1 MYFKVVITI
10 DVYLKN
16 EKENATFQFPVNPFG
31 ITVNRNKKY
40 DTADI
45 IDFGEVDINDK
56 GKKIKEIS
64 FSTLLPKE
72 YDTYCRYVNIPSPI
86 DAIQKLEKWMEQ
98 EDPLR
103 LIITDFNF
111 NDLVNLVSIPEEEKA
126 GETGD
131 KYITLNF
138 RTWRELKIE
147 KVNTSEAVVSQLLSN
162 RTTQDTTSKPTHT
175 AGEWI
180 VVTANEL
187 NVRSGPGETNSIL
200 GTVKKDQCYKI
211 GTVKGNWA
219 DIYWGNSG
227 GWVCTDYVK

>member
-1 MYFKVVITI
+1 M

-16 EKENATFQFPVNPFG
+16 EKLGGTFHFPVNPFG
-31 ITVNRNKKY
+31 ITVNCNKKY

-45 IDFGEVDINDK
+45 VDFGEVDLSDK
-56 GKKIKEIS
+56 GKKIKELS

-72 YDTYCRYVNIPSPI
+72 YDTYCRYVNIPSPTDI
-86 DAIQKLEKWMEQ
+86 IQKLEKWMKQ

-103 LIITDFNF
+103 LIITGFNF
-111 NDLVNLVSIPEEEKA
+111 NDLVNISSISEEEKA
-126 GETGD
+126 GEAGD

-147 KVNTSEAVVSQLLSN
+147 QVTTSQTVATQLLSN
-162 RTTQDTTSKPTHT
+162 RTTQTSTPKPTHN

-180 VVTANEL
+180 VVTASVL

-200 GTVKKDQCYKI
+200 GTIKKDQCYKI
-211 GTVKGNWA
+211 AQVQENWA
-219 DIYWGNSG
+219 EIYWGNHG
-227 GWVCTDYVK
+227 GWICTDYVK

>member
-1 MYFKVVITI
+1 M

-16 EKENATFQFPVNPFG
+16 EKLSSTFHFPVNPFG

-45 IDFGEVDINDK
+45 VDFGEVDLSDK
-56 GKKIKEIS
+56 GKKIKELS
-64 FSTLLPKE
+64 LSTLLPKE

-98 EDPLR
+98 EDSLR
-103 LIITDFNF
+103 LIITSFNF
-111 NDLVNLVSIPEEEKA
+111 NGLVNISSISEDEKA
-126 GETGD
+126 GEAGD

-147 KVNTSEAVVSQLLSN
+147 KVTTSQTVVTQLQSS
-162 RTTQDTTSKPTHT
+162 RTTPAQPPTPKPTHNV
-175 AGEWI
+175 GEWI
-180 VVTANEL
+180 VVTASVL

-200 GTVKKDQCYKI
+200 GTIKKDQCYKI
-211 GTVKGNWA
+211 GGVQGNWA
-219 DIYWGNSG
+219 DIYWGNHG
-227 GWVCTDYVK
+227 GWICTDYVK